1 MMTLFCGDTS
11 RCICSF
17 NYAFTSDRQPAAP
30 TDDEDYYND
39 IILFSITI
47 VLNNNG
53 VDITLMVVIMTMLVM
68 VAMAALSTPDLS

>member
-30 TDDEDYYND
+30 TVDDDYYSDDDDYND
-39 IILFSITI
+39 IILLYEIIT
-47 VLNNNG
+47 VL
-53 VDITLMVVIMTMLVM
+53 TLH
-68 VAMAALSTPDLS
+68 